1 MKLLRYIRWVEVVLR
16 EVLSEK
22 RKTAYDLIG
31 ITAFTASKICEK
43 QNKPEAFQFC
53 GDNLAINLRDAQ
65 RLCWKTFRKINNKL
79 DPVRGKSWTPF
90 VMVTDLLEEAG
101 EVAAVVKG
109 LEGFKPPE
117 KPKTKE
123 MLATELSDLLYITFV
138 LAEHYGIN
146 LEETF
151 LQTVNDCMFRFDR

>member
-1 MKLLRYIRWVEVVLR
+1 MSL
-16 EVLSEK
+16 
-22 RKTAYDLIG
+22 T
-31 ITAFTASKICEK
+31 
-43 QNKPEAFQFC
+43 
-53 GDNLAINLRDAQ
+53 LRDAQ
-65 RLCWKTFRKINNKL
+65 YLCWKSFKRINERL
-79 DPVRGKSWTPF
+79 DPKRGKGWTPF

-123 MLATELSDLLYITFV
+123 MLATELSDLLYIIFV

-146 LEETF
+146 LEESF
-151 LQTVNDCMFRFDR
+151 LQTVNDYILRFLS